1 VLVQVAAHFAK
12 NATAESFEH
21 APQFKEHDMKIVVI
35 GGSGLVGTQL
45 VNTLRHRRH
54 DVVAASRKTG
64 VNTFT
69 GEGLAAA
76 VAGAGVVVDVTNS
89 PAFDDATAVEFF
101 ETSCRNLIAA
111 SEAARV
117 KHHVVLSVVGTDRLL
132 DSGYFR
138 AKMIQEDLVRT
149 SLIPHTVL
157 RATQFFEFVE
167 RIARSDSDERVS
179 PAFVQPMAS
188 EEVAAALADLA
199 TASPRNGMIEAAGPE
214 LFRLDDMVRRVR
226 SIHRDQRQ
234 VVTDPSAPYYGAVLN
249 LDTLTPDEGAILG
262 VTRFDEWVRRTL
274 H

>member
-1 VLVQVAAHFAK
+1 
-12 NATAESFEH
+12 
-21 APQFKEHDMKIVVI
+21 MRIVVV

-54 DVVAASRKTG
+54 DVLAASRKTR
-64 VNTFT
+64 VNTIT
-69 GEGLAAA
+69 GEGLAEAL
-76 VAGAGVVVDVTNS
+76 AGASVVVDVTNS
-89 PAFDDATAVEFF
+89 PALDDATAMSFF
-101 ETSCRNLIAA
+101 QTSCRNLIAA

-117 KHHVVLSVVGTDRLL
+117 KHHVVLSVVGTDRLS

-138 AKMIQEDLVRT
+138 AKMVQEDLVRT

-167 RIARSDSDERVS
+167 RIARSDSEQRVS
-179 PAFVQPMAS
+179 PAFIQPMAA

-214 LFRLDDMVRRVR
+214 MFRLDEMVRRVR
-226 SIHRDQRQ
+226 RLHQDGREVITDQR
-234 VVTDPSAPYYGAVLN
+234 APYYGAELSE
-249 LDTLTPDEGAILG
+249 DSLTPDEGAILG
-262 VTRFDEWVRRTL
+262 VIRFDEWLRHSL

>member
-1 VLVQVAAHFAK
+1 MQI
-12 NATAESFEH
+12 T
-21 APQFKEHDMKIVVI
+21 VI
-35 GGSGLVGTQL
+35 GGSGLVGAQL
-45 VNTLRHRRH
+45 VSTLRHRRH
-54 DVVAASRKTG
+54 EVLAASPRTG
-64 VNTFT
+64 VNTIT
-69 GEGLAAA
+69 GEGLAEA
-76 VAGAGVVVDVTNS
+76 VAGSSVVVDVTNS
-89 PAFDDATAVEFF
+89 PAFDDATSLKFF
-101 ETSCRNLIAA
+101 ETSCRNLIEAA
-111 SEAARV
+111 EAARV

-179 PAFVQPMAS
+179 PAFIQPIAS

-214 LFRLDDMVRRVR
+214 MFRLDEMVRRVR
-226 SIHRDQRQ
+226 RIHQDRRA
-234 VVTDPSAPYYGAVLN
+234 VVTDPGARYYGAELRE
-249 LDTLTPDEGAILG
+249 DTLTPDEGAILG
-262 VTRFDEWVRRTL
+262 VTRFDEWLKYSL

>member
-1 VLVQVAAHFAK
+1 MQI
-12 NATAESFEH
+12 T
-21 APQFKEHDMKIVVI
+21 VI
-35 GGSGLVGTQL
+35 GGSGLVGAQL
-45 VNTLRHRRH
+45 VSTLRNRRH
-54 DVVAASRKTG
+54 EVLAASPRTG
-64 VNTFT
+64 VNTIT
-69 GEGLAAA
+69 GEGLAEA
-76 VAGAGVVVDVTNS
+76 VAGSSVVVDVTNS
-89 PAFDDATAVEFF
+89 PAFDDATSLKFF
-101 ETSCRNLIAA
+101 ETSCCNLIAA
-111 SEAARV
+111 AEAARV

-179 PAFVQPMAS
+179 PAFIQPIAS

-214 LFRLDDMVRRVR
+214 MFRLDEMVRRVR
-226 SIHRDQRQ
+226 RIHQDRRA
-234 VVTDPSAPYYGAVLN
+234 VVTDPGARYYGAELRE
-249 LDTLTPDEGAILG
+249 DTLTPDEGAILG
-262 VTRFDEWVRRTL
+262 VTRFDEWLKYSL